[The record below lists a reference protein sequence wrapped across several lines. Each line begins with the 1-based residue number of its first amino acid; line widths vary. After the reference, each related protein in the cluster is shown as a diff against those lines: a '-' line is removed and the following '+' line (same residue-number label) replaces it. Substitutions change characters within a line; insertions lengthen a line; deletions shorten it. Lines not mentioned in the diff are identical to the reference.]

1 MNETGNV
8 TVYVLVQFHV
18 FGKYANVKELSNIM
32 YMLLI
37 PNIKCQIPNTK
48 ESINA
53 PDSKLRNGTCDCM
66 IIHSDCMIIY
76 CNLSSPYDCDF

>member
-1 MNETGNV
+1 MNETENV
-8 TVYVLVQFHV
+8 TVYVLVKFHV

-32 YMLLI
+32 YMFLI

-53 PDSKLRNGTCDCM
+53 PDSKLRNGTYFPSLL
-66 IIHSDCMIIY
+66 IVIV
-76 CNLSSPYDCDF
+76 